1 MLRRLF
7 TLAFVGVLLFAAAGG
22 GWVVAGGP
30 LQGEAAA
37 PLTVDAD
44 TAAEHGFAEPSV
56 ETSQFEDRLR
66 VAGVSKEVDLSAH
79 VMTTTN
85 EETGAAVVTVSL
97 PGWTVA
103 GVSLNPISYAPLKQ
117 AVTHVLPYL
126 PMETPEVTW
135 SGETTVDLGGESV
148 TAGEYAVEGEA
159 PRVVVA
165 RETMGGDTVFA
176 VGLYSAENSEGRQ
189 SVEALFAELTH
200 G

>member
-7 TLAFVGVLLFAAAGG
+7 SLAFVGVLLVAAVGG

-30 LQGEAAA
+30 LKGEAAA
-37 PLTVDAD
+37 PLTVEAD

-56 ETSQFEDRLR
+56 ETARFEDRVR

-79 VMTTTN
+79 VMTTTHQ
-85 EETGAAVVTVSL
+85 ESGAAVVTVSL

-135 SGETTVDLGGESV
+135 AGETTVELDGQSV
-148 TAGEYAVEGEA
+148 TAGEYTVEGEA
-159 PRVVVA
+159 PRIVVA

-176 VGLYSAENSEGRQ
+176 VGLYSADRPESRQ
-189 SVEALFAELTH
+189 SVESLFTELTH
-200 G
+200 A

>member
-7 TLAFVGVLLFAAAGG
+7 SLAFVGVVLIAAVGG

-30 LQGEAAA
+30 LHGDAAA

-56 ETSQFEDRLR
+56 ETTQFEERLR
-66 VAGVSKEVDLSAH
+66 VAGVSKEVDITAQ
-79 VMTTTN
+79 VMTTSN

-103 GVSLNPISYAPLKQ
+103 GVSLNPVSYVPLKQ

-135 SGETTVDLGGESV
+135 AGETTVELGGENV
-148 TAGEYAVEGEA
+148 TAGEYTVEGEV

-176 VGLYSAENSEGRQ
+176 VGLYTTENPEGRQ